1 MCLPAWPPGERLYT
15 CFRNEAVAAPAGPRD
30 GETPQPAVSKVKKG
44 RQGLALSPPK
54 GETCHAGTA
63 PNTPTPE
70 PRAPPEVEG
79 RDAAHPGG
87 PAGLLERAF

>member
-70 PRAPPEVEG
+70 PRAPLRLSLPRWRVEM
-79 RDAAHPGG
+79 
-87 PAGLLERAF
+87 LLTQVAQQAF